1 MNRAGRHVTVMLHRD
16 GELTSRSVR
25 LPLWLYRALAVTGS
39 AAAVLVV
46 LGVIMYAPVLRTA
59 ARVPAMEREIA
70 HLQTENAKVVELA
83 RTLELLEGRYEQ
95 VRSMLGG
102 DVVPARTRSAA
113 PLPVAYALVAPRPAE
128 SDRYEAGP
136 SVPGHW
142 PVDGRGVVTRGLSAG
157 EGGIQAHGGLDVA
170 IPVGTPIRA
179 SGGGAVVS
187 AGVDAEYGYF
197 VRLTHPDGFESM
209 YGHASRLLVQT
220 GDSVRAGEVI
230 ALSGST
236 GRSTA
241 PHLHFE
247 IRRDGRLLDPRSLV
261 QEGS

>member
-1 MNRAGRHVTVMLHRD
+1 MTRPGRHVTLMLHRD
-16 GELTSRSVR
+16 GDLASRSLR
-25 LPLWLYRALAVTGS
+25 LPLWLFRAVAIAGS
-39 AAAVLVV
+39 VIAAVVV
-46 LGVIMYAPVLRTA
+46 LGAILYAPIVRTA
-59 ARVPAMEREIA
+59 ARVPGMEREIA
-70 HLQTENAKVVELA
+70 RLETENAKVIELA
-83 RTLELLEGRYEQ
+83 RTLAILESRYEQ
-95 VRSMLGG
+95 LRTMLGG
-102 DVVPARTRSAA
+102 DVVPSRARTSA
-113 PLPVAYALVAPRPAE
+113 PLPVARAILARRPGEA
-128 SDRYEAGP
+128 DRYETGP

-142 PVDGRGVVTRGLSAG
+142 PVDGRGVVTRGVS
-157 EGGIQAHGGLDVA
+157 EGTEGAEAHAGLDVA
-170 IPVGTPIRA
+170 IPIGTPIRA
-179 SGGGAVVS
+179 SGGGVVAS
-187 AGVDAEYGYF
+187 AGVDPEYGYF